1 MANANSNQA
10 VTTIRILLK
19 NVQSI
24 MTDTREE
31 QLFEELTLID
41 WDVLLLN
48 ETWRSCKEEIWQ
60 KSGHLFL
67 GAGGTA
73 HKSGVA
79 ILVHKRWA
87 HGFKGFRRVSERL
100 CALDLNITGR
110 RFRFVVPYM
119 PTSWHDDS
127 LVDDMYYEMSNLYL
141 EAKSLNRTVLL
152 GGDFNAVIGSRSPGD
167 PTDCIGPHGVGTRN
181 ARGQGLV
188 DWACSHQLLIW
199 NTKFRKPF
207 GKLWTHHGTLNK
219 RQIDF
224 CLAQRRKWITIS
236 NIEATQDIS
245 LGSDHRCLTWTLDI
259 QAPGPKKQSVGN
271 RTPNL
276 KGWAPYDAYKYSSE
290 LDERAHST
298 CEHDQFL
305 LGSLEDKCKLIEDLL
320 LSAGQNWMQESDEPS
335 SETSSAKLNDL
346 IRQRKQTRSV
356 GDKVSE
362 KKVAKLIQKEMAA
375 ITKARREARIDK
387 LLTQFRDLKYI
398 SLVKSNGKHAL
409 IGGMIGSDGQLRSD
423 RQQIADVFADFYEQ
437 LYGCR
442 SNTDDVLTVADSADL
457 PPITV
462 AELQKQLKAMRNRK
476 GADSRGIVAEL
487 LKHAG
492 HPFLQLVADLFTDVL
507 NPNAEVP
514 ESWKQTRLK
523 VLFKKGD
530 PQSAENYRPISIIPI
545 LYKLFSKVLCER
557 VSETLQRAQSVDQAG
572 FRAGYSC
579 DDHLFVLTLLSEL
592 FAEFRKPLWMVAVD
606 FKKAFDSVGHISL
619 WQSLLKQG
627 VPHVYVNFLQRLYA
641 GQSGRVQTDCLSRSF
656 PVLRGTRQGDP
667 ISPILFNAALEDMMR
682 SLKERWTQ
690 RGFGIQLGGR
700 RLSNLRFADDLLL
713 MAPSLHVARQMLR
726 DLMQEASKFGLEVH
740 DSKTKIIWNGNGR
753 GTASTHANLEG
764 KEFEILGSDDS
775 TMYLGRLVAFDDYHD
790 VELKHRVGKAWAKF
804 AMLRNE
810 LTNKVYDLRKRVKL
824 FTTVIQPSLLY
835 GCVSWTMTRIREK
848 LIRTTQRKMLRQI
861 LGAKRRVDSDGALE
875 DWVGWQIRS
884 TRLAEEM
891 AAEFGIADWVE
902 EVHRRKFKWA
912 STVCS
917 RTDDRWTLQ
926 ALRWSVDGSRKRA
939 RPVTRWTDSF
949 NHFFRAIQQ
958 NGEGSHD
965 DNNAF
970 WMTLAQ
976 DGASWSNLEDDYVN
990 FVLGR

>member
-1 MANANSNQA
+1 M
-10 VTTIRILLK
+10 
-19 NVQSI
+19 
-24 MTDTREE
+24 
-31 QLFEELTLID
+31 
-41 WDVLLLN
+41 
-48 ETWRSCKEEIWQ
+48 
-60 KSGHLFL
+60 
-67 GAGGTA
+67 
-73 HKSGVA
+73 
-79 ILVHKRWA
+79 
-87 HGFKGFRRVSERL
+87 
-100 CALDLNITGR
+100 
-110 RFRFVVPYM
+110 
-119 PTSWHDDS
+119 
-127 LVDDMYYEMSNLYL
+127 
-141 EAKSLNRTVLL
+141 
-152 GGDFNAVIGSRSPGD
+152 
-167 PTDCIGPHGVGTRN
+167 
-181 ARGQGLV
+181 
-188 DWACSHQLLIW
+188 
-199 NTKFRKPF
+199 
-207 GKLWTHHGTLNK
+207 
-219 RQIDF
+219 
-224 CLAQRRKWITIS
+224 
-236 NIEATQDIS
+236 
-245 LGSDHRCLTWTLDI
+245 
-259 QAPGPKKQSVGN
+259 
-271 RTPNL
+271 
-276 KGWAPYDAYKYSSE
+276 
-290 LDERAHST
+290 
-298 CEHDQFL
+298 
-305 LGSLEDKCKLIEDLL
+305 
-320 LSAGQNWMQESDEPS
+320 
-335 SETSSAKLNDL
+335 
-346 IRQRKQTRSV
+346 
-356 GDKVSE
+356 
-362 KKVAKLIQKEMAA
+362 
-375 ITKARREARIDK
+375 
-387 LLTQFRDLKYI
+387 
-398 SLVKSNGKHAL
+398 
-409 IGGMIGSDGQLRSD
+409 
-423 RQQIADVFADFYEQ
+423 
-437 LYGCR
+437 
-442 SNTDDVLTVADSADL
+442 
-457 PPITV
+457 
-462 AELQKQLKAMRNRK
+462 
-476 GADSRGIVAEL
+476 
-487 LKHAG
+487 
-492 HPFLQLVADLFTDVL
+492 
-507 NPNAEVP
+507 
-514 ESWKQTRLK
+514 
-523 VLFKKGD
+523 
-530 PQSAENYRPISIIPI
+530 
-545 LYKLFSKVLCER
+545 
-557 VSETLQRAQSVDQAG
+557 SETLQRAQSVDQAG

-667 ISPILFNAALEDMMR
+667 ISPILFKAALEDMMR